1 MRVNDSYR
9 DINVARQ
16 LEESDSVLRFW
27 KDMIKFRKEH
37 ADLLV
42 YGSFDA
48 LDLENET
55 TFVFVK
61 KHAGSE
67 ALVALNFSS
76 ESAEIDLPQGADYVL
91 QVSNYTG
98 GAGTGDRA
106 ALQGSKTILRPWEAH
121 LYLLQKPSA

>member
-16 LEESDSVLRFW
+16 LEEDDSVLKFW
-27 KDMIKFRKEH
+27 RDMIKFRKSH

-42 YGSFDA
+42 YGSFDV

-61 KHAGSE
+61 KHAGGE

-76 ESAEIDLPQGADYVL
+76 ESAEVDIPQRDGDYLL
-91 QVSNYTG
+91 QVGNYTD
-98 GAGTGDRA
+98 AGRGPKTAQG
-106 ALQGSKTILRPWEAH
+106 GSKVTLRPWEAH
-121 LYLLQKPSA
+121 LYFLELANH